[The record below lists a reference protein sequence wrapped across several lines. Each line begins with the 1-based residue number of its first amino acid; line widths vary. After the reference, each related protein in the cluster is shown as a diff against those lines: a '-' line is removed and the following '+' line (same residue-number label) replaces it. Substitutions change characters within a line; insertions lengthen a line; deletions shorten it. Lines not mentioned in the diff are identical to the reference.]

1 MSIGTGASRPVL
13 IMAGGTGGHVFPAL
27 AVAAELTGLG
37 VPVAWLGTDQGLEAR
52 VVPAAGYSLTSIR
65 VSGLRGKGLLRVFF
79 APFMLS
85 VALLQALRVFLRLR
99 PLAVLGMGGF
109 AAGPGGLI
117 AWLLRRPLLI
127 HEQNSVPGLTN
138 RLLAPLARV
147 VIEGFPGSMPA
158 SRRAVSA
165 GNPVRAGIA
174 ALAAPETRFAGRSG
188 VLRLLV
194 IGGSLGAQALNRV
207 VPPAIARLPEAMR
220 PQVHHQ
226 TGQTEVASVQ
236 QSYRELGC
244 DARVEAFIEDMAGAY
259 AWADLVVCRSGALT
273 VAELAAAGVASI
285 LVPYPHATDDHQ
297 TGNARYLA
305 DAGAALLMPQDT
317 LNDEWL
323 AETLARFTSQRET
336 LLAMAHRARE
346 LAQPDAARRVA
357 LLCLEAAGITPT
369 VPAEG
374 LPQ

>member
-1 MSIGTGASRPVL
+1 MSFGAGAPRPVL

-27 AVAAELTGLG
+27 AVAAELNGLG

-52 VVPAAGYSLTSIR
+52 VVPAAGYPLTSIR
-65 VSGLRGKGLLRVFF
+65 VLGLRGKGLPRVFF

-109 AAGPGGLI
+109 AAGPGGVI

-147 VIEGFPGSMPA
+147 VLEGFPGSMPA
-158 SRRAVSA
+158 SRHAVA
-165 GNPVRAGIA
+165 VGNPVRAGIA
-174 ALAAPETRFAGRSG
+174 GLAMPETRFAGRSG

-207 VPPAIARLPEAMR
+207 VPQAIARLPAERR

-226 TGQTEVASVQ
+226 TGRADVAGVQ
-236 QSYRELGC
+236 ESYRVLGC
-244 DARVEAFIEDMAGAY
+244 EARVEAFIEDMAAVY

-273 VAELAAAGVASI
+273 VAELAASGVASI

-305 DAGAALLMPQDT
+305 DAGAALLMPQDK
-317 LNDEWL
+317 LSAEWL
-323 AETLARFTSQRET
+323 AGTLARLASHRET
-336 LLAMAHRARE
+336 LLAMARQARE
-346 LAQPDAARRVA
+346 LARPDAARRVA
-357 LLCLEAAGITPT
+357 LLCLEAAGITPAA
-369 VPAEG
+369 PIRG